1 MSMFIVL
8 STLVVLL
15 IFYGLSQR
23 HNRAVHVPVMSAAF
37 AADVVL
43 VLAIEL
49 SRQAVE
55 KAVTHVDNGL
65 LMFHVA
71 VSLLSLVMYIALT
84 LSGRKLLRGEEAV
97 RPLHQKMAG
106 AFLLFR
112 LSNYVTSFWV
122 INNI

>member
-1 MSMFIVL
+1 MFIVL

-23 HNRAVHVPVMSAAF
+23 HNRAIHVPVMSAAF

-55 KAVTHVDNGL
+55 KAVSHVDNSL

-71 VSLLSLVMYIALT
+71 VSLLSIVMYVALT
-84 LSGRKLLRGEEAV
+84 LSGRKLLRGDETV
-97 RPLHQKMAG
+97 RPAHKKMAA

-112 LSNYVTSFWV
+112 LSNYITSFWV
-122 INNI
+122 IKSF